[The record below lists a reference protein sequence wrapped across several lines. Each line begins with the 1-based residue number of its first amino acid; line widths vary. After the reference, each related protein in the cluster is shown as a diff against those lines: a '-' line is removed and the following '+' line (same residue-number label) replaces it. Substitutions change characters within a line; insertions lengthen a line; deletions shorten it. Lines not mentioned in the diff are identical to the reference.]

1 MPAIVQHTSSVQKSY
16 GRQVTTPG
24 MPTRPEN
31 GLRPAKLPT
40 NPCRPSCP
48 PKYFSRVTEPM
59 VCRMIS
65 AAAMVTMAR

>member
-1 MPAIVQHTSSVQKSY
+1 M
-16 GRQVTTPG
+16 
-24 MPTRPEN
+24 RPEN

-48 PKYFSRVTEPM
+48 PKYFSSVTEPM

-65 AAAMVTMAR
+65 AAAIVTIAR